1 MSQLEIRTRQLNTAQ
16 YEQGDVVYYPVRDL
30 RVRDN
35 YALLYARE
43 LAEQNNTTLRVVFVL
58 YPEYIEAR
66 ARQYKF
72 MFEGLEEFEAD
83 LAALG
88 IVFELRY
95 GDDTEQ
101 IQKLIQEGIGAIV
114 TDFSPLRRN
123 QEWKQ
128 EYAPKCA
135 VPLYEVDAHN
145 VIPPWVTSPKQE
157 FAAYTIRPK
166 VYRLLDEYLIEIP
179 EVQKQKPVSNIVP
192 STDWGE
198 VRAKYGIGDEAG
210 DEVKEIGLRG
220 GAAPAE
226 KVLHNFI
233 VHRLPGYATGRN
245 DPNQDAQ
252 SNLSPYITFGFISR
266 THIALAICSAV
277 RKSATDII
285 DAHKNGSAGSESAAA
300 FLEELIVRSEL
311 AENFCFYNNN
321 YDNVLSF
328 HEWSQKTHVKHAGD
342 ARDYIYTLAEFE
354 TATTHDTLWNA
365 AQNQMLR
372 TGKMHG
378 FMRMYWAKKV
388 FEWTESAEVA
398 MSTLVYLND
407 TYSLDGRDP
416 NGYAGIAWSVGGVHD
431 RAWFE
436 RMVFGQIRYM
446 NYNGCKRKFDV
457 KAYENTWNPQETTQK
472 ELF

>member
-1 MSQLEIRTRQLNTAQ
+1 MSQLDIRTRILNTSEWSTGSA
-16 YEQGDVVYYPVRDL
+16 VVYYPVRDL

-35 YALLYARE
+35 YALLAAQK
-43 LAEQNNTTLRVVFVL
+43 LAKEHNVELRVIFAM
-58 YPEYIEAR
+58 YPDYISAGAR
-66 ARQYKF
+66 HYTF
-72 MFEGLEEFEAD
+72 MIEGLEEFERD
-83 LAALG
+83 LAELG
-88 IVFELRY
+88 ISFELRY
-95 GDDTEQ
+95 GEDVTVIE
-101 IQKLIQEGIGAIV
+101 KLVEEGVGAIV

-128 EYAPKCA
+128 SYASSCT
-135 VPLYEVDAHN
+135 VPFYEVDAHN

-166 VYRLLDEYLIEIP
+166 IHRLIDEYLVQIP
-179 EVQKQKPVSNIVP
+179 KIIKQKNSKITP
-192 STDWGE
+192 STDWQK
-198 VRAKYGIGDEAG
+198 VREKYCKVGADEKYDCEG
-210 DEVKEIGLRG
+210 RIRG
-220 GAAPAE
+220 GSAAAE
-226 KVLHNFI
+226 EILSDFI
-233 VHRLPGYATGRN
+233 KNKLQNYATLRN
-245 DPNQDAQ
+245 DPNIGAQ

-266 THIALAICSAV
+266 THTALEV
-277 RKSATDII
+277 VKKVGRPVTEII
-285 DAHKNGSAGSESAAA
+285 DKNANGSASSDSASA

-311 AENFCFYNNN
+311 AENFCFYNAN

-328 HEWSQKTHVKHAGD
+328 PDWSQKTHTKHKGD
-342 ARDYIYTLAEFE
+342 EREYIYTVEEFE
-354 TATTHDTLWNA
+354 TAQTHDTLWNA

-388 FEWTESAEVA
+388 LEWTKDVEEA
-398 MSTLVYLND
+398 MSVLVHLND

-436 RMVFGQIRYM
+436 RPVFGQIRYM
-446 NYNGCKRKFDV
+446 NYNGCKRKFNVDL
-457 KAYENTWNPQETTQK
+457 YENTWNPKETTQK